1 MGNRP
6 SFMLQDEEITLISEE
21 TGFSSAQ
28 IERLYSRF
36 TALDKGGNGSLSRQ
50 DCLAIPELAINPLC
64 DRIVH
69 MFFIDCDEDHE
80 RINFRQFMNVLATF
94 RSSHKSSPLSRSR
107 NVSRQESLNQQQQQ
121 SIMKQ
126 APLLFDTI
134 DPTSLSA
141 LSRHHSRH
149 SSYHDGFHDN
159 FHHNHNGHHHHH
171 HTTNQHSIHYAASS
185 THLPQL
191 SNGLHLHHRG
201 GGSGGGGGGGGFG
214 VSTGGSGGG
223 GDQHHNPNHHN
234 SLYTNGGSRDSNS
247 SGKKMVQLP
256 LIDPDEP
263 LNSRKQKLFFMFKI
277 YDVND
282 DDLVDLEDLVAILKM
297 MVGTYV
303 DDARVR
309 RIAERT
315 LREADKDCDGYI
327 DFEEFCA
334 AFSRKDIEESL
345 RVNFRIHSDL

>member
-1 MGNRP
+1 MGNKP
-6 SFMLQDEEITLISEE
+6 SFMLQDEEITLIGEE
-21 TGFSSAQ
+21 TGFSPAQ

-36 TALDKGGNGSLSRQ
+36 TALDKGGNGSLSCQ

-80 RINFRQFMNVLATF
+80 RINFRQFMKVLATF
-94 RSSHKSSPLSRSR
+94 RSSSKSSPISRSR

-141 LSRHHSRH
+141 LSKHHSRH
-149 SSYHDGFHDN
+149 SSFHDGFHDN
-159 FHHNHNGHHHHH
+159 FGNHHSHHHSS
-171 HTTNQHSIHYAASS
+171 TNQHSSHYAASS
-185 THLPQL
+185 TNLPPLANGYHGHHHHHNGHHQSQHHSSHHLTPNGSNL
-191 SNGLHLHHRG
+191 SNNNNLL
-201 GGSGGGGGGGGFG
+201 
-214 VSTGGSGGG
+214 
-223 GDQHHNPNHHN
+223 
-234 SLYTNGGSRDSNS
+234 
-247 SGKKMVQLP
+247 GKHVQLP
-256 LIDPDEP
+256 LVDPDEP
-263 LNSRKQKLFFMFKI
+263 LNSRKQKLYFMFKV

-282 DDLVDLEDLVAILKM
+282 DNLVDVEDLVAILKL

-327 DFEEFCA
+327 DFEEFCVA
-334 AFSRKDIEESL
+334 LSRKDIEESL
-345 RVNFRIHSDL
+345 RINFRIHLD

>member
-21 TGFSSAQ
+21 TGFSPAQ

-36 TALDKGGNGSLSRQ
+36 TALDKGGNGSLSCQ

-80 RINFRQFMNVLATF
+80 RINFRQFMKVLATF
-94 RSSHKSSPLSRSR
+94 RSSSKSSPLSRSR

-141 LSRHHSRH
+141 LSKHHSRH
-149 SSYHDGFHDN
+149 SSFHDGFHADGN
-159 FHHNHNGHHHHH
+159 HHHHH
-171 HTTNQHSIHYAASS
+171 HHNPHHHSSTNQHSSHYAASS
-185 THLPQL
+185 TNLPPL
-191 SNGLHLHHRG
+191 ANGYHGHH
-201 GGSGGGGGGGGFG
+201 
-214 VSTGGSGGG
+214 
-223 GDQHHNPNHHN
+223 HHNHHHH
-234 SLYTNGGSRDSNS
+234 SSHHLSVNGS
-247 SGKKMVQLP
+247 SSAINNNNYHPGKQVQLP
-256 LIDPDEP
+256 LIDPEEP
-263 LNSRKQKLFFMFKI
+263 LNSQKQKLYFMFKI

-282 DDLVDLEDLVAILKM
+282 DNLVDVEDLIAILKL

-334 AFSRKDIEESL
+334 ALSRKDIEDSL
-345 RVNFRIHSDL
+345 RINFRIHLD